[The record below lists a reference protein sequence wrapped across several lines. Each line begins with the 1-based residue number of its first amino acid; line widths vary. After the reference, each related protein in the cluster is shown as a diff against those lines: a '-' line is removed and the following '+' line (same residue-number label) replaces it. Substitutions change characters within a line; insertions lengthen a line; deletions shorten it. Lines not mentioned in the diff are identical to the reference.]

1 MTEREK
7 QLSELVE
14 RQANIIDRLE
24 KKVTLLEQ
32 KVDFLVRKIY
42 GSSSEKLEPD
52 QLHLAFEE
60 EFSKKL
66 EAASEEEASDAQL
79 TLVAKP
85 KRSPRK
91 EPKLPENLPVHETI
105 LIPSEVRANPEDYV
119 KVGEKVT
126 DKLDMQQASFHLQ
139 RTIRYVY
146 TKKGADIAKFEIAP
160 LPASLLEKSLL
171 SPSLLSHIICSK
183 YCDHLPLYR
192 QQQILARRHDVH
204 FSRSTL
210 CEWVEVGANWLEP
223 LWKIIAQD
231 VRSSQHIQV
240 DETPVSYLGEAGA
253 KQQGYFWVYSNTDAG
268 ILYDWKS
275 SRHHQSLD
283 AVLKKGS
290 ESFSGQLQCDGYSAY
305 HTWANKQV
313 NVKLLGCWV
322 HARRKFY
329 EARDQHPD
337 AIKAFKYISKLYRN
351 EHQFRDFIEAA
362 HHPPEAIRYYRKRYS
377 IPISKQLYQLL
388 RTIQNR
394 HLPKSK
400 LGKAITYALNQ
411 REKLGRAL
419 SSGHFDL
426 DNNKVENAVR
436 PLKLGAKNWLF
447 IGREEAGWR
456 SAVLYTMIENIR
468 SHGKDPY
475 VYLKWVFEQ
484 IPAMTN
490 QDDLRRLL
498 PKAWLERQS
507 SQQAEE
513 SAAPAIAV

>member
-14 RQANIIDRLE
+14 RQAKIIDRLE

-42 GSSSEKLEPD
+42 GSSSEKLDSD

-60 EFSKKL
+60 EFAKKP
-66 EAASEEEASDAQL
+66 EAASEEDASDTKL

-91 EPKLPENLPVHETI
+91 EPKLPEDLPVHETI
-105 LIPSEVRANPEDYV
+105 LIPAKVQANPDDYL

-126 DKLDMQQASFHLQ
+126 DKLDMQQASFLLH

-146 TKKGADIAKFEIAP
+146 TKKGADIARFEIVP

-192 QQQILARRHDVH
+192 QQQILARRHSVH

-231 VRSSQHIQV
+231 VRSSRHIQV
-240 DETPVSYLGEAGA
+240 DETPVNYLDKAGA
-253 KQQGYFWVYSNTDAG
+253 KQQGY
-268 ILYDWKS
+268 WKC

-283 AVLKKGS
+283 AVLKKG
-290 ESFSGQLQCDGYSAY
+290 EQTFSGQLQCDGYSAY
-305 HTWANKQV
+305 HTWANKQG

-322 HARRKFY
+322 HARRKFF

-337 AIKAFKYISKLYRN
+337 AVKAFKYISKLYRN
-351 EHQFRDFIEAA
+351 EHRFSDFIESS
-362 HHPPEAIRYYRKRYS
+362 HHPPEVISYYRKRYS
-377 IPISKQLYQLL
+377 VPISKQLYQHLK
-388 RTIQNR
+388 TIQNR

-468 SHGKDPY
+468 SHGRDPY
-475 VYLKWVFEQ
+475 AYLKWVFEQ
-484 IPAMTN
+484 IPSMTN

-498 PKAWLERQS
+498 PKAWLEVQS

>member
-14 RQANIIDRLE
+14 RQAKIIDRLE

-32 KVDFLVRKIY
+32 KVDYLVRKIY
-42 GSSSEKLEPD
+42 GSSSEKLNPD

-60 EFSKKL
+60 EFAKKQ
-66 EAASEEEASDAQL
+66 EAASDDASDVKL

-91 EPKLPENLPVHETI
+91 EPKLPENLPVHETV
-105 LIPSEVRANPEDYV
+105 LIPPEVLANPELYV

-126 DKLDMQQASFHLQ
+126 DKLDMHQASFSLQ
-139 RTIRYVY
+139 RTIRHVY
-146 TKKGADIAKFEIAP
+146 TKKGADIAKFAIAP

-192 QQQILARRHDVH
+192 QQQILARRYSLHL
-204 FSRSTL
+204 SRSTL

-223 LWKIIAQD
+223 LWKLIATD
-231 VRSSQHIQV
+231 IRTSQHIQV
-240 DETPVSYLGEAGA
+240 DETPVNYLDKKGA
-253 KQQGYFWVYSNTDAG
+253 KQQGYFWVYNSTHDG
-268 ILYDWKS
+268 DILYDWKS

-283 AVLKKGS
+283 AVLQSDS
-290 ESFSGQLQCDGYSAY
+290 ETFSGKLQCDGYSAY
-305 HTWANKQV
+305 QTWANKQK

-322 HARRKFY
+322 HARRKFFD
-329 EARDQHPD
+329 AKDQHPD
-337 AIKAFKYISKLYRN
+337 AVKAFKYISQLYRN
-351 EHQFRDFIEAA
+351 EHQFSDFIEAA

-377 IPISKQLYQLL
+377 NPIAKQLHQHLK
-388 RTIQNR
+388 TIQNR

-400 LGKAITYALNQ
+400 LGRAIFYALNQ
-411 REKLGRAL
+411 WQKLGRAL
-419 SSGHFDL
+419 SSGHHDL
-426 DNNKVENAVR
+426 DNNKAENAVR

-468 SHGKDPY
+468 SQGKDPY
-475 VYLKWVFEQ
+475 AYLKWVFEQ
-484 IPAMTN
+484 IPSMTN

-498 PKAWLERQS
+498 PKAWLKAQSRQ
-507 SQQAEE
+507 Q
-513 SAAPAIAV
+513 AIAV